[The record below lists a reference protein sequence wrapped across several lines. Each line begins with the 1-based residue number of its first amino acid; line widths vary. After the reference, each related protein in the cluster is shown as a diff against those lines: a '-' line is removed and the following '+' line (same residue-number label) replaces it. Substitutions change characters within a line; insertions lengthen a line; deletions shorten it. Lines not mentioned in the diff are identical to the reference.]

1 MQALKALGEGQIDHG
16 GVVRYFER
24 LAGIEVKEE

>member
-1 MQALKALGEGQIDHG
+1 MQALKAAGDGQIDHS

-24 LAGIEVKEE
+24 LAGIEVKE